1 LHAPLQAGGEFT
13 SKKHIQKE
21 KKHVMT
27 KVHPIFR
34 SVFCALALLVCSI
47 AYTSSAQAQGVLRF
61 VASTGSDAN
70 DCLRTTP
77 CRSINR
83 GVQSAPSGAELI
95 ILDTAGYGPT
105 VTVNKSITITA
116 PSGVAAT
123 IATPSGVSITITAGD
138 VVLRGL
144 VLIGQGTGTDGIAFQ
159 AGSSL
164 SVENC
169 TINGF
174 TNAGINASSP
184 GAALFVKDTT
194 IRNGGLDGIF
204 VAGLSATIDNCR
216 LERNGTNNDGFGIY
230 ALANSRVTVSD
241 TVAANNGQGFVVE
254 DSAELNAE
262 NCVAANNTTN
272 GFRSAGAGT
281 PIMRVSNSAATN
293 NGTGFRQ
300 TTGTF
305 ESRGNNTVRG
315 NATNTVGTITAIP
328 GT

>member
-1 LHAPLQAGGEFT
+1 
-13 SKKHIQKE
+13 
-21 KKHVMT
+21 MT

-70 DCLRTTP
+70 DCLRPTP

-83 GVQSAPSGAELI
+83 GVQSAPAGAELI

-123 IATPSGVSITITAGD
+123 IATPSGDSITITAGD

-144 VLIGQGTGTDGIAFQ
+144 VLIGQGTGDDGIFFQ

-174 TNAGINASSP
+174 TNAGINAISV

-194 IRNGGLDGIF
+194 IRNGGLDGISLGS
-204 VAGLSATIDNCR
+204 GLATIDNTR
-216 LERNGTNNDGFGIY
+216 LERNGPGAGGYGLFARG
-230 ALANSRVTVSD
+230 NSRVTVRN
-241 TVAANNGQGFVVE
+241 TVAANNGSGFVAE
-254 DSAELNAE
+254 DTAVLNAE
-262 NCVAANNTTN
+262 NCVATNNTAA
-272 GFRSAGAGT
+272 GFRVGGGTGAST
-281 PIMRVSNSAATN
+281 MRVSNSVATTN
-293 NGTGFRQ
+293 VTGFQQTGTGVFQSRQ
-300 TTGTF
+300 
-305 ESRGNNTVRG
+305 NNTVRG
-315 NATNTVGTITAIP
+315 NTTETTGVIIPITGT
-328 GT
+328 